1 MKKELYTQPTA
12 EIFKLRLGSSVL
24 QNGSETLGKGG
35 IQNIPSGSV
44 IGDDNEYE

>member
-24 QNGSETLGKGG
+24 QNGSDTHGKGG
-35 IQNIPSGSV
+35 IPNFPSESV
-44 IGDDNEYE
+44 NDDDDAY